1 MWGQCWDRFKNVLL
15 STTFIPWEYYS
26 MRRKAYK
33 HTHIV
38 LSSFHV
44 GSLSR
49 TNSVRYLF
57 LPTPKITEA
66 LHTPQEERA
75 AQKYTNKTKLRK
87 TMTRINDTEVDS
99 KAPYLHL
106 FWVVNFALHTL
117 RLRKKIIVLKT
128 RKQGARSNRFLTDN
142 FYFIGIHEFSTSLF
156 NFPGVETIALR
167 HNKLCCNVCTGL
179 P

>member
-1 MWGQCWDRFKNVLL
+1 MG
-15 STTFIPWEYYS
+15 
-26 MRRKAYK
+26 RKACK

-87 TMTRINDTEVDS
+87 TMTRINDTEGDS

-117 RLRKKIIVLKT
+117 ELRKKNYRLKNE
-128 RKQGARSNRFLTDN
+128 K
-142 FYFIGIHEFSTSLF
+142 
-156 NFPGVETIALR
+156 
-167 HNKLCCNVCTGL
+167 TGGQE
-179 P
+179 